1 MIFNGQSRKLVIKPK
16 PLLTLYELEQ
26 RSGANESGGILL
38 GKVYTDHVFVEE
50 ITKPNILDKYGQY
63 FFIRSMKTA
72 QRKINKFWRRSDG
85 TVIYLGEWHTHQEA
99 NPRPSNVDR
108 KMIHDALN
116 NTIMEIDFLFLLIIG
131 QKKTIWAGLQT
142 KDGLEELEK
151 IS

>member
-1 MIFNGQSRKLVIKPK
+1 MIKPK

-50 ITKPNILDKYGQY
+50 ITKPSIMDKYGQY

-72 QRKINKFWRRSDG
+72 QRKINKFWKRSDG
-85 TVIYLGEWHTHQEA
+85 TVIYLGEWHTHQET
-99 NPRPSNVDR
+99 NPCPSKVDR